1 MMHMTNII
9 KLTMISIYINKTNNL
24 IIYNKLN
31 IYKNIII
38 IILILIMKIDK
49 KLVIINT
56 YKKLKM
62 FMINLSILYIMI
74 DK

>member
-1 MMHMTNII
+1 MTNII

>member
-1 MMHMTNII
+1 MHMTNII